1 MQPLARTSSAGTS
14 YTAAQVQAMLF
25 GPSLQMRWLFDLLGP
40 GLTPKGDLT
49 PYVLWSESGGAHGGS
64 PPQITHD
71 SNQAVKRKL
80 TFTMRVA
87 SSLGIN
93 VLRDL
98 VRVRY
103 QILAPDGS
111 WLEWV
116 VGIFA
121 WTPPSRVIQ
130 EGITYWSASCPDLS
144 QLLSNE
150 SLEVSTSVTGGTSYA
165 AGVAKFVGLVTA
177 TPLQTLLLDQ
187 GQVLA
192 NGLSWTAGT
201 DSALKAINDLLAAV
215 VYTSAYMKGNVLTAR
230 PYPDFTQE
238 PVAMLLD
245 TVNGQAQVLGPFGDT
260 PDYSKALFNV
270 FRVTGSDPRSSPV
283 FAEYVNNRADSPTSV
298 ASLGQR
304 YVKYINDS
312 KITNNGTAHLR
323 AKREAQA
330 AARIY
335 STLQVGLP
343 PFPLFDDLDVMELV
357 YQSQDEGLV
366 DQNYLVLS
374 WTHTCSAA
382 AATTISLQRVVA
394 A

>member
-1 MQPLARTSSAGTS
+1 MQSLARTSSAGTS
-14 YTAAQVQAMLF
+14 YTAAQVQSMLF
-25 GPSLQMRWLFDLLGP
+25 SQPSLQMRWLFDLLGP
-40 GLTPKGDLT
+40 GLNVKGDLT
-49 PYVLWSESGGAHGGS
+49 PYILWSGTGGGQ

-80 TFTMRVA
+80 TFTMRYA

-103 QILAPDGS
+103 QVLAPDGG

-116 VGIFA
+116 VGVFA
-121 WTPPSRVIQ
+121 WTPPNRSIQ

-150 SLEVSTSVTGGTSYA
+150 SLESSTSVPAGTAYST
-165 AGVAKFVGLVTA
+165 GVAKFVQMITA
-177 TPLQTLLLDQ
+177 TPLQVAILNPTSTLT
-187 GQVLA
+187 

-201 DSALKAINDLLAAV
+201 DSALKAINDLLTAV
-215 VYTSAYMKGNVLTAR
+215 VYTTAYMKGNVLTAR

-238 PVAMLLD
+238 STALLLD
-245 TVNGQAQVLGPFGDT
+245 TVAGQAQVLGPFGDT

-270 FRVTGSDPRSSPV
+270 FRVTGQDPRSSPT

-298 ASLGQR
+298 ANLGQR
-304 YVKYINDS
+304 YIKYIQDS
-312 KITNNGTAHLR
+312 KITDNGTAQLR
-323 AKREAQA
+323 AQREAQA

-343 PFPLFDDLDVMELV
+343 PFPLFEDLDVVKLV

-366 DQNYLVLS
+366 DRSYLVLS

-382 AATTISLQRVVA
+382 AATTVSLQRVVA